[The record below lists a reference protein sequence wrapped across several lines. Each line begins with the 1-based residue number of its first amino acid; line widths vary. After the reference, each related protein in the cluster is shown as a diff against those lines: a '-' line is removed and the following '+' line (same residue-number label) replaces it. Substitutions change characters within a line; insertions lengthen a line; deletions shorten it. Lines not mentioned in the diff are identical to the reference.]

1 MDERYVIPSLDR
13 AFSVLELLGHASR
26 GLSLAELVRQSDI
39 PKSTL
44 FRILITLQKRHCVV
58 WDEENRSYRLGSMLW
73 SLGSSFLSQSDIYR
87 MAAVHMKD
95 LAEKTRETI
104 FLGEM
109 EGDEVV
115 YLRRMESPRSVTVV
129 KKLGQRVPMHCTATG
144 MAMLA
149 FMAQEQIDSLLE
161 RTTLTAFN
169 ESTITDRQVL
179 LERLSQIKRDGYAL
193 VDGEFNEELLCISAP
208 VFDHTHQPRA
218 SLTVAMLSNQ
228 APDHQKKRTLANDV
242 MEASR
247 NFSRE
252 LGYIQPTNLL
262 ID

>member
-13 AFSVLELLGHASR
+13 AFSVLEMLGHASR
-26 GLSLAELVRQSDI
+26 GLSLAELVRQSNI

-44 FRILITLQKRHCVV
+44 FRILVTLQKRHCVV

-73 SLGSSFLSQSDIYR
+73 SLGSSFLDQSDIYR

-109 EGDEVV
+109 EDDEVV

-149 FMAQEQIDSLLE
+149 FMPREQIDAFLE
-161 RTTLTAFN
+161 RTTLAAFN
-169 ESTITDRQVL
+169 EATITDRQAL
-179 LERLSQIKRDGYAL
+179 LERLSQIKRDGYAV

-208 VFDHTHQPRA
+208 VFDHTRQPRA

-228 APDHQKKRTLANDV
+228 APNRQKKTTTANFV
-242 MEASR
+242 MAASR
-247 NFSRE
+247 DFSRE
-252 LGYIQPTNLL
+252 LGYMQPSKLL